1 LIVCCRTS
9 EEDVSACGRSA
20 LGRRWGTVDLLKPS
34 PISPL
39 PSPGGAVPLKSIM
52 KSPKTLSDETL
63 SSTKK
68 GISFS
73 HDTVFK

>member
-1 LIVCCRTS
+1 
-9 EEDVSACGRSA
+9 
-20 LGRRWGTVDLLKPS
+20 VDLLKPS